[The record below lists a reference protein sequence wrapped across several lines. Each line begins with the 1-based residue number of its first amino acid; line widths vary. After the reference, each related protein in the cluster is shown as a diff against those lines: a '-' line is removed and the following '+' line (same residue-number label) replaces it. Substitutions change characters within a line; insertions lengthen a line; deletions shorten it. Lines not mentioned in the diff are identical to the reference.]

1 MRFSR
6 PTKRNVLTAAA
17 LYSLNLFDMGATAYA
32 VTKGYAMEL
41 NPLMRMLMEEG
52 MEYFI
57 LFKVAIVLV
66 LASFLLFIPFSR
78 QLNSILVFLTGAYA
92 AIGLMHIL
100 IFLGQNGQ

>member
-1 MRFSR
+1 MRFCR
-6 PTKRNVLTAAA
+6 PTKRNVITASA
-17 LYSLNLFDMGATAYA
+17 LYALNLFDMVATAYA

-41 NPLMRMLMEEG
+41 NPIMRMLMEAG
-52 MEYFI
+52 MGYFI
-57 LFKVAIVLV
+57 LFKVAFVLV

-78 QLNSILVFLTGAYA
+78 QINTILVFLTGAYA